1 MKKLKNKKLKLKGNG
16 IYLTKESEKKLI
28 VRLNRI
34 QGHIQGIR
42 EMVKERRCADEI
54 LIQVAA
60 VKSALNSFIT
70 EILNNEL
77 EACIISCMQGDE
89 KQRFSKI
96 TKVLKTLLKHS

>member
-1 MKKLKNKKLKLKGNG
+1 
-16 IYLTKESEKKLI
+16 
-28 VRLNRI
+28 
-34 QGHIQGIR
+34 
-42 EMVKERRCADEI
+42 
-54 LIQVAA
+54 
-60 VKSALNSFIT
+60 LNSFIT